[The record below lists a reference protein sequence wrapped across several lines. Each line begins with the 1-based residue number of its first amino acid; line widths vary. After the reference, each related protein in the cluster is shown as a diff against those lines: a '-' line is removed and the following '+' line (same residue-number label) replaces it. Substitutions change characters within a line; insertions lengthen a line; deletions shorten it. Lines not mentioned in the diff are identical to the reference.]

1 VYPNRVDGR
10 LVVIGGLVVFSPL
23 IEGGTTHFPV
33 LIIRLILFAALT
45 AWVVVSMKK
54 GGMTVHP
61 SPLFL
66 AVAVFVGWA
75 ALSVLYSAY
84 TAASLHWLVSILSY
98 ATLLW
103 LVVHLVENADQVRKL
118 VVVVLG
124 MGVFEAAVGSYQFL
138 WGGYSRA
145 KGTFFNPNFFALYE
159 MAAFA
164 LAFGLLCYGSLGTA
178 RRWERPALWVVSG
191 ATGLAFIM
199 AQSRGALLA
208 FVVAVGFV
216 GLCRFG
222 KIFIGALALCLLVG
236 WVVPNPLQQRILSV
250 GTQDPY
256 AYSRQ
261 DIWKN
266 SLQRLVDHP
275 LGVGLGLYKYT
286 SFQYRFPTQG
296 GVSRFWKRAESA
308 HSDLLQIAV
317 ELGVAGAMIF
327 LVGVGLLGREIGDA
341 LVGRLEPRQK
351 GIVIGLT
358 GGILG
363 ILVHAGVDAV
373 FHEPAIVLL
382 LVLSA
387 GLILVV
393 KRLNAP
399 AHALVLT
406 VPFPYHPARV
416 LLIGVLAVLLGVL
429 SIRPA
434 AAWFAFEKGG
444 QELAAAR
451 IDRAVA
457 WYEWAARID
466 FGTSAYHDA
475 LASAHVDRYRQS
487 GEVRW
492 LYEAVRELRIGLKL
506 NPLDAR
512 LANRLGMLFLLL
524 AQQSD
529 AGEGRE
535 TFLEPAAV
543 YYDLAIQLDPYS
555 PFNYLK
561 LGQLRQGQGRDEEA
575 LALFGRATEHEPNFL
590 PARVHR
596 AELLAKVGQ
605 HAMAMQE
612 YDEIVKVLKRYQGVG
627 VNALERQYLDV
638 DLSRLKREL
647 GVGTTS

>member
-1 VYPNRVDGR
+1 
-10 LVVIGGLVVFSPL
+10 
-23 IEGGTTHFPV
+23 
-33 LIIRLILFAALT
+33 
-45 AWVVVSMKK
+45 
-54 GGMTVHP
+54 MTVHP
-61 SPLFL
+61 SPLFP

-75 ALSVLYSAY
+75 ALSILYSAY
-84 TAASLHWLVSILSY
+84 AAVSLHWLVSILSY
-98 ATLLW
+98 AAWLW
-103 LVVHLVENADQVRKL
+103 LVVHFVENADQVRKL
-118 VVVVLG
+118 VVVILG
-124 MGVFEAAVGSYQFL
+124 MGFFEALVGSYQFL
-138 WGGYSRA
+138 WGGYPRA

-159 MAAFA
+159 MAAFT
-164 LAFGLLCYGSLGTA
+164 LAFGLLCYGPWGKA
-178 RRWERPALWVVSG
+178 RRWERPVLWVVSG
-191 ATGLAFIM
+191 AIGLAFIM

-222 KIFIGALALCLLVG
+222 KIFLGALVLCLLVG
-236 WVVPNPLQQRILSV
+236 GVVPNPLQQRILSV
-250 GTQDPY
+250 GTEDPY

-275 LGVGLGLYKYT
+275 IGVGLGLYKYT

-308 HSDLLQIAV
+308 HNDLLQMAV
-317 ELGVAGAMIF
+317 ELGVVGVMIF
-327 LVGVGLLGREIGDA
+327 LAGVGLLGREIRET
-341 LVGRLEPRQK
+341 LVGRLEPWQQ
-351 GIVIGLT
+351 GIVTGLT
-358 GGILG
+358 GGMLG
-363 ILVHAGVDAV
+363 ILVHAAVDAV

-399 AHALVLT
+399 AHAAVLT

-416 LLIGVLAVLLGVL
+416 LLIGVLAVVLGVL

-451 IDRAVA
+451 IDRALA

-466 FGTSAYHDA
+466 SGMSVYHDA
-475 LASAHVDRYRQS
+475 LASTHVDRYRQS

-492 LYEAVRELRIGLKL
+492 LDEAVNELRVGLKL

-512 LANRLGMLFLLL
+512 LANRLGLLFLLL

-529 AGEGRE
+529 AGEGRK
-535 TFLEPAAV
+535 TFLEQAAV
-543 YYDLAIQLDPYS
+543 YYELAIQLDPYS

-561 LGQLRQGQGRDEEA
+561 LGQLRQGQDRDEEA
-575 LALFGRATEHEPNFL
+575 LALFGRATEYEPNFL

-596 AELLAKVGQ
+596 AELLVKAGRK
-605 HAMAMQE
+605 ALARQE
-612 YDEIVKVLKRYQGVG
+612 YAEIVKIRARYQGAG
-627 VNALERQYLDV
+627 LNSLERQYVDV

-647 GVGTTS
+647 GVDTAS

>member
-1 VYPNRVDGR
+1 
-10 LVVIGGLVVFSPL
+10 
-23 IEGGTTHFPV
+23 
-33 LIIRLILFAALT
+33 
-45 AWVVVSMKK
+45 
-54 GGMTVHP
+54 MTVHP
-61 SPLFL
+61 SPLFP

-75 ALSVLYSAY
+75 ALSILYSAY
-84 TAASLHWLVSILSY
+84 AAVSLHWLVSILSY
-98 ATLLW
+98 AAWLW
-103 LVVHLVENADQVRKL
+103 LVVHFVENADHVRKL
-118 VVVVLG
+118 VVVILG
-124 MGVFEAAVGSYQFL
+124 MGFFEALVGSYQFL
-138 WGGYSRA
+138 WGGYPRA

-159 MAAFA
+159 MAVFT
-164 LAFGLLCYGSLGTA
+164 LAFGLLCYGPWEKA
-178 RRWERPALWVVSG
+178 RRWERSVLWVVSG
-191 ATGLAFIM
+191 AIGLAFIM

-222 KIFIGALALCLLVG
+222 KIFLGALVLCLLVG
-236 WVVPNPLQQRILSV
+236 GVVPNPLQQRILSV
-250 GTQDPY
+250 GTEDPY

-275 LGVGLGLYKYT
+275 IGVGLGLYKYT

-308 HSDLLQIAV
+308 HNDLLQMAV
-317 ELGVAGAMIF
+317 ELGVVGVMIF
-327 LVGVGLLGREIGDA
+327 LAGVGILGREIRET
-341 LVGRLEPRQK
+341 LVGRLEPWQQ
-351 GIVIGLT
+351 GIVTGLT
-358 GGILG
+358 GGMLG
-363 ILVHAGVDAV
+363 ILVHAAVDAV

-399 AHALVLT
+399 AHAAVLT

-416 LLIGVLAVLLGVL
+416 LLIGVLAVVLGVL

-451 IDRAVA
+451 IDRALA

-466 FGTSAYHDA
+466 SGMSVYHDA
-475 LASAHVDRYRQS
+475 LASTHVDRYRQS

-492 LYEAVRELRIGLKL
+492 LDEAVNELRAGLKL

-512 LANRLGMLFLLL
+512 LANRLGLLFLLL

-529 AGEGRE
+529 AGEGRK
-535 TFLEPAAV
+535 TFLEQAAV
-543 YYDLAIQLDPYS
+543 YYELAIQLDPYS

-561 LGQLRQGQGRDEEA
+561 LGQLRQGQDRDEEA
-575 LALFGRATEHEPNFL
+575 LALFGRATEYEPNFL

-596 AELLAKVGQ
+596 AELLVKAGRK
-605 HAMAMQE
+605 ALARQE
-612 YDEIVKVLKRYQGVG
+612 YAEIVKIRARYQGAG
-627 VNALERQYLDV
+627 LNSLERQYVDV
-638 DLSRLKREL
+638 DLSRLQREL
-647 GVGTTS
+647 GVDTAS

>member
-1 VYPNRVDGR
+1 MKRGR
-10 LVVIGGLVVFSPL
+10 
-23 IEGGTTHFPV
+23 
-33 LIIRLILFAALT
+33 
-45 AWVVVSMKK
+45 
-54 GGMTVHP
+54 MTVHP
-61 SPLFL
+61 SRLFP

-84 TAASLHWLVSILSY
+84 SAVSLHWLLSILSY

-103 LVVHLVENADQVRKL
+103 LVVHLVEHADQVRKL
-118 VVVVLG
+118 VVVILG

-138 WGGYSRA
+138 WAGYPRA

-159 MAAFA
+159 MAAFT
-164 LAFGLLCYGSLGTA
+164 LAFGLLCYGSLGKA
-178 RRWERPALWVVSG
+178 RRWERPVLWVASG
-191 ATGLAFIM
+191 AIGLAFIM

-216 GLCRFG
+216 GLCRYG
-222 KIFIGALALCLLVG
+222 KVFLGVLVLCLLVG
-236 WVVPNPLQQRILSV
+236 GVVPNPLQQRILSV

-256 AYSRQ
+256 AYTRQ

-308 HSDLLQIAV
+308 HSDLLQMAV
-317 ELGVAGAMIF
+317 ELGVVGVMIF
-327 LVGVGLLGREIGDA
+327 LAGVGLLGREIRET
-341 LVGRLEPRQK
+341 LLGRLEPWQK
-351 GIVIGLT
+351 GVVTGLT

-363 ILVHAGVDAV
+363 ILVHAAVDAV

-382 LVLSA
+382 LVLST
-387 GLILVV
+387 GVILVV

-399 AHALVLT
+399 AHASVLM
-406 VPFPYHPARV
+406 VPFTYHPARV
-416 LLIGVLAVLLGVL
+416 VLVGVFAVLLGIL

-444 QELAAAR
+444 QELAVAR
-451 IDRAVA
+451 IDRALV

-466 FGTSAYHDA
+466 SGTSSYHDA
-475 LASAHVDRYRQS
+475 LASTHVDLYRQS
-487 GEVRW
+487 GEVRR
-492 LYEAVRELRIGLKL
+492 LYEAVNELRVGLKL

-524 AQQSD
+524 AQQAD
-529 AGEGRE
+529 AGVGRE
-535 TFLEPAAV
+535 TLVEQAAV
-543 YYDLAIQLDPYS
+543 YYELAIRLDPYS
-555 PFNYLK
+555 PFNYLE
-561 LGQLRQGQGRDEEA
+561 LGRLRRGQERDEEA
-575 LALFGRATEHEPNFL
+575 LTLFGRATEYEPNFL

-596 AELLAKVGQ
+596 AELLVKAGRTIT
-605 HAMAMQE
+605 AMQE
-612 YDEIVKVLKRYQGVG
+612 YTEIVKVRKRYQGAG
-627 VNALERQYLDV
+627 LNALERQYVEV
-638 DLSRLKREL
+638 DLSPLRRAL
-647 GVGTTS
+647 GVETTS